1 MFRIYAVILI
11 LMFSSL
17 PGRGDVLPEM
27 EEVKLLASNPNVI
40 GSIATNRYL
49 QFWFL
54 SSNGRADLVDGLCG
68 AQTAKFMMMLCVR
81 DFIIQPKKW

>member
-17 PGRGDVLPEM
+17 SGRGDVLPEM

-40 GSIATNRYL
+40 GSIAT
-49 QFWFL
+49 
-54 SSNGRADLVDGLCG
+54 
-68 AQTAKFMMMLCVR
+68 K
-81 DFIIQPKKW
+81 

>member
-1 MFRIYAVILI
+1 
-11 LMFSSL
+11 
-17 PGRGDVLPEM
+17 M
-27 EEVKLLASNPNVI
+27 EEVKLLDSNSNSI

-54 SSNGRADLVDGLCG
+54 SSNGRADLVDGLWG